1 MTRVVSCYKTLVLL
15 LAHKDS
21 VTVTSITRT
30 ISKKSVINNSDEKPI
45 NDRFLRSRYVL
56 TKTTGDQLSKRR
68 KRRRQERKVVV
79 MLEVSLKRLRDDSGW
94 KDATFPFPPRLMIC
108 YQRRHLESALN
119 QFISFVFNHPTGA
132 FGQSTME
139 NGTAKRGTKRNCK
152 ASPSIVKIFLLQR
165 WCPSPLFPCILIK
178 QSYGIP
184 RGLSFRNYPP
194 RLYSNYFRYSY
205 STHGVLCFFG
215 NERIFK
221 RRKTLIR
228 VLDRYQNRT
237 NFYAHPYFPGYN

>member
-45 NDRFLRSRYVL
+45 NDRFLRSWYVL

-79 MLEVSLKRLRDDSGW
+79 MLKVSLERLRDDSGW
-94 KDATFPFPPRLMIC
+94 KDATFPFPLRLMIC

-132 FGQSTME
+132 FGQSTIEKERHREERDRKKLQGKPFDRE
-139 NGTAKRGTKRNCK
+139 NI
-152 ASPSIVKIFLLQR
+152 SPSKMVSFA
-165 WCPSPLFPCILIK
+165 SFPL
-178 QSYGIP
+178 
-184 RGLSFRNYPP
+184 
-194 RLYSNYFRYSY
+194 
-205 STHGVLCFFG
+205 H
-215 NERIFK
+215 
-221 RRKTLIR
+221 
-228 VLDRYQNRT
+228 LD
-237 NFYAHPYFPGYN
+237 

>member
-45 NDRFLRSRYVL
+45 NDRFLRSWYVL

-79 MLEVSLKRLRDDSGW
+79 MLKVSLERLRDDSGW
-94 KDATFPFPPRLMIC
+94 KDATFPFPLRLMIC

-132 FGQSTME
+132 FGQSTIEKERHREERDRKNLQGKPFDRE
-139 NGTAKRGTKRNCK
+139 NI
-152 ASPSIVKIFLLQR
+152 SPSKMVSFA
-165 WCPSPLFPCILIK
+165 SFPL
-178 QSYGIP
+178 
-184 RGLSFRNYPP
+184 
-194 RLYSNYFRYSY
+194 
-205 STHGVLCFFG
+205 H
-215 NERIFK
+215 
-221 RRKTLIR
+221 
-228 VLDRYQNRT
+228 LD
-237 NFYAHPYFPGYN
+237 

>member
-45 NDRFLRSRYVL
+45 NDRFLRSWYVL

-132 FGQSTME
+132 FGQSRTEKERHREERDRKKLQDKPFDRE
-139 NGTAKRGTKRNCK
+139 NI
-152 ASPSIVKIFLLQR
+152 SPSKMVSFASFLL
-165 WCPSPLFPCILIK
+165 
-178 QSYGIP
+178 
-184 RGLSFRNYPP
+184 
-194 RLYSNYFRYSY
+194 
-205 STHGVLCFFG
+205 H
-215 NERIFK
+215 
-221 RRKTLIR
+221 
-228 VLDRYQNRT
+228 LD
-237 NFYAHPYFPGYN
+237 